1 MQKGARKAMKYLGK
15 LPTAFQLPH
24 GLQRPE
30 KSEVRKRCY
39 MCDRKQDRKTQTVCG
54 RCENHVCEE
63 HFHILCDNCLDIE
76 DSAQENDEN
85 QEVEDEDME
94 EETSSE

>member
-1 MQKGARKAMKYLGK
+1 MK
-15 LPTAFQLPH
+15 
-24 GLQRPE
+24 
-30 KSEVRKRCY
+30 KRCY
-39 MCDRKQDRKTQTVCG
+39 LCERKQDRKTHIICG
-54 RCENHVCEE
+54 RCANHVCEK

-76 DSAQENDEN
+76 DSVQENDKN